1 MLRITK
7 LGEDVLRKVATPV
20 NPEDINDEFR
30 VLIKEMFD
38 TMIEANGVGLAAPQ
52 VNISKRFFVVIA
64 DDDVERVFVNPQ
76 IIATSSDL
84 VDYEE
89 GCLSIP
95 KIYEKIKR
103 PSKVTVQALDEFG
116 KTFTLEADG
125 LLARIIQH
133 ENDHLD
139 GIVFIDRGDDEF
151 KKQTEETMKKRAV
164 RYAQKQKAREAKER
178 KIAAKLA
185 IKEAKE
191 K

>member
-7 LGEDVLRKVATPV
+7 LGEDVLRQTAVPV
-20 NPEDINDEFR
+20 QSEEINDEFR
-30 VLIKEMFD
+30 VLLNEMFE

-64 DDDVERVFVNPQ
+64 DDDVRRVFINPQ
-76 IIATSSDL
+76 IVATSSDL

-103 PSKVTVQALDEFG
+103 PSQVTVQALDENG
-116 KTFTLEADG
+116 KKFQLEADG
-125 LLARIIQH
+125 LLARVIQH

-139 GIVFIDRGDDEF
+139 GVVFIDRGDADF
-151 KKQTEETMKKRAV
+151 KKKAEETMAKRQA
-164 RYAQKQKAREAKER
+164 RYLEKQKAKEAKER
-178 KIAAKLA
+178 KIAALKLA
-185 IKEAKE
+185 KQNK